1 MYMKKTKNVI
11 GFIFRRV
18 LKQDPILFVA
28 VVSLI
33 TAPIVFLIA
42 SAMIPLFLQGR
53 GQDQHDSGYRLVMG
67 TFAHLKAI
75 AKDADTAKRCVEAA
89 FAELK
94 KVDELMSDYKSE
106 SQISR
111 VNREAFEKAV
121 KVDES
126 TFHVLQKSAEFSR
139 LSGGAFDITIA
150 PLAELWRTAAESN
163 SVPTEQDIADARS
176 KVGYEKLILDAD
188 EMTVRFTVE
197 GMKLDLGG
205 IAKGYS
211 IDKAIEAMQAGGAAG
226 GMVDVG
232 GDIRCFGLPPK
243 GKKTWRI
250 GLQNPAETDTDEETL
265 AGTGGQV
272 LMVLKLTDAAIATS
286 GGYRRFV
293 LIEGKKHSHIVNPDT
308 ATSAEGLSS
317 VTIIS
322 QNALD
327 ADALAT
333 SVSVMGPEK
342 GLALIEKIPDT
353 EAILI
358 TPSPDYQIIK
368 TAGAKKY
375 TE

>member
-1 MYMKKTKNVI
+1 MNKQIRKVA
-11 GFIFRRV
+11 FIVFVV
-18 LKQDPILFVA
+18 L
-28 VVSLI
+28 SLI
-33 TAPIVFLIA
+33 LTLYVFGSKKRIEA
-42 SAMIPLFLQGR
+42 
-53 GQDQHDSGYRLVMG
+53 DSGYRLVMG

-75 AKDADTAKRCVEAA
+75 AKDKGTAEKCIQAA

-111 VNREAFEKAV
+111 VNRDAFEKAV
-121 KVDES
+121 KVDEP
-126 TFHVLQKSAEFSR
+126 TFHVLQKSFEFSR

-163 SVPTEQDIADARS
+163 SIPTEEELAGARS
-176 KVGYEKLILDAD
+176 KVGYEKLMLDAN
-188 EMTVRFTVE
+188 EMTVRFAVE

-211 IDKAIEAMQAGGAAG
+211 IDKAIEAMQAGGAVG

-265 AGTGGQV
+265 AGVADQV

-293 LIEGKKHSHIVNPDT
+293 LIEGKRHSHIVNPDT
-308 ATSAEGLSS
+308 ATSADALSS

-322 QNALD
+322 RNALD

-333 SVSVMGPEK
+333 SVSVMGLER
-342 GLALIEKIPDT
+342 GLALIEKLPDI

-358 TPSPDYQIIK
+358 TPSPDYQLIK
-368 TAGAKKY
+368 TAGAEKY
-375 TE
+375 ME

>member
-1 MYMKKTKNVI
+1 MNRKSLWLEIAIIVGASVI
-11 GFIFRRV
+11 LGLYIFGCNRRV
-18 LKQDPILFVA
+18 EE
-28 VVSLI
+28 
-33 TAPIVFLIA
+33 
-42 SAMIPLFLQGR
+42 
-53 GQDQHDSGYRLVMG
+53 DSGYRLVMG

-75 AKDADTAKRCVEAA
+75 AKDPRKAKKCVEAA

-94 KVDELMSDYKSE
+94 KVDDLMSDYKSDSE
-106 SQISR
+106 MSE
-111 VNREAFEKAV
+111 VNRDAFKQAV
-121 KVDES
+121 RVDES
-126 TFHVLQKSAEFSR
+126 TFHVLQKSADFSR

-163 SVPTEQDIADARS
+163 SVPTQEELAVARS
-176 KVGYEKLILDAD
+176 KVGYEKLMLDAN
-188 EMTVRFTVE
+188 EMTVRFAVD

-211 IDKAIEAMQAGGAAG
+211 IDKAIEAMRAGGAVG

-250 GLQNPAETDTDEETL
+250 GLEDPTEPKGSDQTL
-265 AGTGGQV
+265 AVSAGRI
-272 LMVLKLTDAAIATS
+272 LLVLKLTNAAVATS

-293 LIEGKKHSHIVNPDT
+293 LIEGKKYSHIMNRDT

-317 VTIIS
+317 VTIIA

-342 GLALIEKIPDT
+342 GLALIEKIPNT

-358 TPSPDYQIIK
+358 TSSPEYQLIK
-368 TAGAKKY
+368 TPGAGRY
-375 TE
+375 VSD

>member
-1 MYMKKTKNVI
+1 MS
-11 GFIFRRV
+11 
-18 LKQDPILFVA
+18 KQIRQVA
-28 VVSLI
+28 F
-33 TAPIVFLIA
+33 IVFVVLCLILTLYIFGNKRRIEA
-42 SAMIPLFLQGR
+42 
-53 GQDQHDSGYRLVMG
+53 DSGYRMVMG

-75 AKDADTAKRCVEAA
+75 AEDADTAKKCVEDA

-121 KVDES
+121 KVEES
-126 TFHVLQKSAEFSR
+126 TFHVLQKSVEFSR

-150 PLAELWRTAAESN
+150 PLAELWRAAAESN
-163 SVPTEQDIADARS
+163 SFPTEEELTDARS
-176 KVGYEKLILDAD
+176 KVGYEKLILDKN
-188 EMTVRFTVE
+188 EMTVRFAVD

-205 IAKGYS
+205 IAKGYA
-211 IDKAIEAMQAGGAAG
+211 IDRAVEAMQAGGAVG

-250 GLQNPAETDTDEETL
+250 GLQNPAETDSGEETL
-265 AGTGGQV
+265 AGVTNQV
-272 LMVLKLTDAAIATS
+272 LMVLKLTNAAVATS

-293 LIEGKKHSHIVNPDT
+293 LIDGKRHSHIMNRET
-308 ATSAEGLSS
+308 AASADALSS

-327 ADALAT
+327 ADAIAT

-358 TPSPDYQIIK
+358 TPSPDYQLIK
-368 TAGAKKY
+368 THGAEKY
-375 TE
+375 ME